1 MPFKS
6 NKLLK
11 SYLNQKNQIPLGE
24 NEILKKFKSNNNN
37 NNDDNIGGSEYA
49 INIVGKAM
57 IYSGNNF
64 SSSSCIPCGNYCSDF
79 N

>member
-6 NKLLK
+6 TKLLK
-11 SYLNQKNQIPLGE
+11 SYLNQKNQISLKE

-37 NNDDNIGGSEYA
+37 NDDVGGSEYA